1 VSGIVGWSLAAI
13 GIAIGYVTQGWRG
26 ALLAFSVIVFWL
38 LLQLGR
44 GVRVLR
50 VASARPVGFVDSAV
64 QLHAQLHPRMRL
76 VDLLHRTRS
85 LGRRLDAPAG
95 HDRFEWTDSGGDRVV
110 VTLARGRL
118 VESTLLRADAASAAH
133 PPL

>member
-1 VSGIVGWSLAAI
+1 LSSLIGWALAVT
-13 GIAIGYVTQGWRG
+13 GIAIGYFTQGWRG
-26 ALLAFSVIVFWL
+26 VLLAFSVIVFWL

-50 VASARPVGFVDSAV
+50 VASSRPVGFVDSAV
-64 QLHAQLHPRMRL
+64 QLHAQLHQRMRL

-118 VESTLLRADAASAAH
+118 VESMLLRADAAGAAH

>member
-1 VSGIVGWSLAAI
+1 LSGLVGWGLAA
-13 GIAIGYVTQGWRG
+13 GAIAIGYATQGWRG
-26 ALLAFSVIVFWL
+26 VLLAFSVIVFWL

-50 VASARPVGFVDSAV
+50 VASSRPVGFVASAV

-76 VDLLHRTRS
+76 VELLQRTRS

-95 HDRFEWTDSGGDRVV
+95 HDRFEWTDGGGDRIV
-110 VTLARGRL
+110 VTLAGGRL
-118 VESTLLRADAASAAH
+118 VESTLLRAASAGAAH

>member
-1 VSGIVGWSLAAI
+1 MSAVIGWSLAAI
-13 GIAIGYVTQGWRG
+13 GIAIGYFTQGWRG
-26 ALLAFSVIVFWL
+26 VLLAVSVIVFWL
-38 LLQLGR
+38 LLQFGR

-76 VDLLHRTRS
+76 VELLHRTRS
-85 LGRRLDAPAG
+85 LGRRLEAPAG
-95 HDRFEWTDSGGDRVV
+95 QDRFEWADGGGDRIV

-118 VESTLLRADAASAAH
+118 VESALLRADAPSAAH
-133 PPL
+133 PRL

>member
-1 VSGIVGWSLAAI
+1 MSGIIGWALAAI
-13 GIAIGYVTQGWRG
+13 AIAIGYATQGWRG
-26 ALLAFSVIVFWL
+26 VLLAFSVIVFWL

-44 GVRVLR
+44 GMRVLR

-64 QLHAQLHPRMRL
+64 HLHAQLHPRMRL
-76 VDLLHRTRS
+76 VEVLHRTRS
-85 LGRRLDAPAG
+85 LGRRLEAPAG
-95 HDRFEWTDSGGDRVV
+95 HDRFEWTDSGGDRLV

-118 VESTLLRADAASAAH
+118 VESALQRADAATAAH